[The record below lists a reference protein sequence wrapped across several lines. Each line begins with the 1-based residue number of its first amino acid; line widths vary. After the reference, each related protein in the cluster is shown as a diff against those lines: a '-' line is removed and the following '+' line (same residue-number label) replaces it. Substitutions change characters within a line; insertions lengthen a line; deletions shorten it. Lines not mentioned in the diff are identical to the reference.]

1 MARVLIIGASRGIGL
16 ALVQASLAR
25 GDEVWASAR
34 DALPPA
40 GPVGVHW
47 LTGVD
52 VVQEAGRERLL
63 APLAGVMLDRVIHSA
78 GVLHDDVLGS
88 LDPQSLRTQFEVN
101 ALAPVLTA
109 QALLPHL
116 ANGARLAFVTS
127 RMGSIADNTSGAH
140 YGYRM
145 SKAALNMAAK
155 SLAVDLEPRGI
166 AVAVLHPGFVRTAMT
181 GGQGLLDA
189 DQSARLL
196 LERCDALDLAHTGT
210 FWHANGE
217 ALPW

>member
-1 MARVLIIGASRGIGL
+1 MARVLVVGASRGIGL
-16 ALVQASLAR
+16 ALVQALLAR
-25 GDEVWASAR
+25 GDQVWATVRGATAP
-34 DALPPA
+34 DVP
-40 GPVGVHW
+40 GPVHW
-47 LTGVD
+47 LTEVD
-52 VVQEAGRERLL
+52 VVQPGGRERVRSHLGDV
-63 APLAGVMLDRVIHSA
+63 ALDLVIHSA

-88 LDPQSLRTQFEVN
+88 LDADSLRTQFEVN
-101 ALAPVLTA
+101 ALAPLLLA
-109 QALLPHL
+109 QTLLPHL
-116 ANGARLAFVTS
+116 AAGARLVFVTS

-140 YGYRM
+140 YGYRI

-196 LERCDALDLAHTGT
+196 LQRCDALELSRTGT